1 MSLRTLGT
9 LSAAFVAV
17 LCIVVACSTSEPAK
31 PRPVTIQPPSPTAE
45 KPADY
50 PGLHN
55 VVTYAPGLYSGAA
68 PEGDEGFQTL
78 ADMGVRTILSVD
90 GSVPEVEEAA
100 KYGIRY
106 VHLPVTY
113 SGIDEE
119 RRVEIT
125 RVVRD
130 LPGPVYIHCHHGKH
144 RSAGATAA
152 ASVEL
157 GWLDNQQAVERM
169 KVSGTS
175 ANYTG
180 MWACATDTRKLT
192 DAEISRASND
202 FPSRWKTT
210 GMVDSM
216 VAIDFANDSLKA
228 IEKAGW
234 KVPADHPDLVP
245 SAVAGNLE
253 NILRAL
259 EQDHETLAQPAEFHE
274 MLKASADAAQALE
287 DGVTSKATIEELTTR
302 MKTLAQSCKTC
313 HAKYRD

>member
-9 LSAAFVAV
+9 LSAAFVAG

-31 PRPVTIQPPSPTAE
+31 PRPVTIQPPLPTAE

-50 PGLHN
+50 PGIHN
-55 VVTYAPGLYSGAA
+55 MVTYAPGLYSGAV
-68 PEGDEGFQTL
+68 PEGDEGFETL

-90 GSVPEVEEAA
+90 GAAPEVEEAA

-106 VHLPVTY
+106 VHLPISY
-113 SGIDEE
+113 SGIEEE
-119 RRVEIT
+119 RRLEIA

-144 RSAGATAA
+144 RSAGAAATAG
-152 ASVEL
+152 VEL
-157 GWLDNQQAVERM
+157 GWIDNQTALARM
-169 KVSGTS
+169 KVSGTAPS
-175 ANYTG
+175 YKG
-180 MWACATDTRKLT
+180 LYACATDTRKRT
-192 DAEISRASND
+192 DAEISSASDD
-202 FPSRWKTT
+202 FPSRWKTS

-253 NILRAL
+253 NLLRSL
-259 EQDHETLAQPAEFHE
+259 ETDHETLSKPKEFHD

-287 DGVTSKATIEELTTR
+287 DGVTSKETVEELSKR
-302 MKTLAQSCKTC
+302 MKTLTDSCKKC
-313 HAKYRD
+313 HVDYRD